1 MLDHFLADKKKNN
14 IGVIYMSL
22 LTNFTMPGTENTT
35 PDKKMFVLAHLQ
47 DLPINNHK

>member
-22 LTNFTMPGTENTT
+22 LTNFTMSGTENTT
-35 PDKKMFVLAHLQ
+35 PDKKNVRISSLTRFT
-47 DLPINNHK
+47 NK